1 MKEQIFNSFKFGGR
15 CGGFEGT
22 YFSSFFFWGEY
33 LVVLKELIF
42 KFVFGRVWWS

>member
-1 MKEQIFNSFKFGGR
+1 MIFNSFHLGG
-15 CGGFEGT
+15 CGGLQRTVLVST
-22 YFSSFFFWGEY
+22 YGEY